1 MKKIL
6 LSVLASMAF
15 LFTVAAP
22 GIYAPELVAPA
33 DNATGAAP
41 NVLLDWNAVAGQ
53 LGLSYEVQLSDEAS
67 FANPLNFAT
76 EFTSYR
82 MSELLFGHQYFWRVR
97 AKDNSG
103 TSDWSASRSFTV
115 LDKTTLAS
123 PANDAKKLAPN
134 VKIRWNKVG
143 GATHYDY
150 QMDVVSTF
158 DSPYAFTV
166 SCLAANVDGA
176 GTTAEIATANL
187 LFGEKHYWRV
197 RARHALD
204 TSDWSASRFFTV
216 IGIFENLE
224 PENAASGLS
233 PDVLFEWKKI
243 DGLQK
248 YSITMA
254 TDNQFMNEVV
264 YDVASNLTEKVV
276 DTLQFG
282 TQYFWKFSA
291 IHALDTLTEGPF
303 SFSVVNKVSLSAPA
317 NNATNIPLVP
327 TLEWNKISGVLT
339 YVLELSSSSSMS
351 DPNEYHIAATTTAGT
366 ETFKIPVNV
375 LDSAATYY
383 WRVKA
388 ISSRDT
394 SEWSNTWSFPRAAGG
409 IDDQPPVNGIR
420 IYPSP
425 AAEQFSIQL
434 KPSVQGKAMLT
445 LYDLLGKVRLQRE
458 VSVVNGAVKNVALG
472 TINSGIYM
480 LKLESQGTSYTSKII
495 VRK

>member
-22 GIYAPELVAPA
+22 GIYAPELVTPA

-53 LGLSYEVQLSDEAS
+53 LGLSYEVQLSDDAS

-82 MSELLFGHQYFWRVR
+82 MSELLFGHQYYWRVR

-115 LDKTTLAS
+115 LDKATLAS

-134 VKIRWNKVG
+134 VKIRWNIVG

-158 DSPYAFTV
+158 DSPYAFVV
-166 SCLAANVDGA
+166 SCNAEAVNGS
-176 GTTAEIATANL
+176 GTTAEINTANL

-216 IGIFENLE
+216 IGVFESLE
-224 PENAASGLS
+224 PENNTNGLN

-248 YSITMA
+248 YTIALA
-254 TDNQFMNEVV
+254 TENQFLNETV
-264 YDVASNLTEKVV
+264 YNVAPALTEFVP
-276 DTLQFG
+276 DTLKFG

-303 SFSVVNKVSLSAPA
+303 AFSVVDKVSLSAPA
-317 NNATNIPLVP
+317 NNATNIPLIP
-327 TLEWNKISGVLT
+327 TLEWTKIGGVLK
-339 YVLELSSSSSMS
+339 YSIEVSASSSMN
-351 DPNEYHIAATTTAGT
+351 DPYVYHVDATTEAGT
-366 ETFKIPVNV
+366 EQFKIPVNV

-394 SEWSNTWSFPRAAGG
+394 SDWSNTWSFRCAAVG
-409 IDDQPPVNGIR
+409 IDDQPLVNGIR
-420 IYPSP
+420 VYPSP
-425 AAEQFSIQL
+425 AADLFSIQL
-434 KPSVQGKAMLT
+434 KSSVQGKAMLT

-458 VSVVNGAVKNVALG
+458 VNVVNGAVKNVALG
-472 TINSGIYM
+472 NVTSGIYM
-480 LKLESQGTSYTSKII
+480 LKLEAQGSSFTSKLI